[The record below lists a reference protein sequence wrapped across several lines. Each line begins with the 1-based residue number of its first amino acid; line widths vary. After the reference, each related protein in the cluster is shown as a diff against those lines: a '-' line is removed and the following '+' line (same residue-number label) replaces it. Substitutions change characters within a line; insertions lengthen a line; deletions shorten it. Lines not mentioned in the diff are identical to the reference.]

1 MRQERKNTSNVE
13 KPAATPELSKVASE
27 RPWKGSGG
35 TSSLTMDSRSPSD
48 SARWMDELQE
58 PERWDGMS

>member
-13 KPAATPELSKVASE
+13 KPGTTPELTKVASE
-27 RPWKGSGG
+27 RPWKGSNG
-35 TSSLTMDSRSPSD
+35 TASLTMDSRSPSD

>member
-1 MRQERKNTSNVE
+1 MRQERKNTSNVQ
-13 KPAATPELSKVASE
+13 KPVAAPEHTQVSSE
-27 RPWKGSGG
+27 RPWKGSNGA
-35 TSSLTMDSRSPSD
+35 SSLTMDSRSPSD